1 MNTGEALV
9 SLGARPAL
17 GEAMVAG
24 DVVNTASRLQQAAR
38 VNGVIVGSETYAS
51 TRDAIHYEPADPVE
65 AKGKSR
71 PVEAWIAIE
80 PLGAGWHAQALGGA
94 GRPQAR
100 ARHAA
105 RDLGARV
112 ERARSAPRDRAR
124 PRGDRQDAPGPG
136 VQRDRRGSR
145 RPQRPRPLAAV
156 PGEQRLL
163 RLRDAGQAALRH
175 LRERPVRGRPEEA
188 AGAGGRGLFALGRRH
203 GDEASCDPPRV
214 RPRGIRRRPRGAVLL
229 GARASSRRL
238 PPTGRPCSFSRT
250 STGPTAACST

>member
-24 DVVNTASRLQQAAR
+24 DVVNTASRLQQAAP
-38 VNGVIVGSETYAS
+38 VNGVIVGGETYAS

-65 AKGKSR
+65 AKGKAT

-80 PLGAGWHAQALGGA
+80 PSVPAGTRRLSGELVGRRPELDMLRGIWERVSSERVPHLVTVLGPAGIGKTRLAQ
-94 GRPQAR
+94 
-100 ARHAA
+100 
-105 RDLGARV
+105 
-112 ERARSAPRDRAR
+112 EFE
-124 PRGDRQDAPGPG
+124 
-136 VQRDRRGSR
+136 RDRRGAR

-175 LRERPVRGRPEEA
+175 LRERPA
-188 AGAGGRGLFALGRRH
+188 
-203 GDEASCDPPRV
+203 PRS
-214 RPRGIRRRPRGAVLL
+214 G
-229 GARASSRRL
+229 
-238 PPTGRPCSFSRT
+238 
-250 STGPTAACST
+250 